1 MKSRHLLL
9 ALLAVVAAVAGLV
22 IASDGPGSADAAPGP
37 VPPGFSPTETIRPDQ
52 GVAFP
57 VDI

>member
-1 MKSRHLLL
+1 MKFIRLAIAAL
-9 ALLAVVAAVAGLV
+9 ALGFLGWAFAQNQE
-22 IASDGPGSADAAPGP
+22 PENAPAET
-37 VPPGFSPTETIRPDQ
+37 PPGFSPSESIRPDQ